1 MLIVSRYSCGS
12 MVGASTARTPFA
24 TSPLRSSNIA
34 SALGDLAIA
43 APNAVANACIAAFL
57 IPTCRASSR
66 LKARFVTNIES
77 PFAKAS
83 NMNAASNRGKSLTA
97 LGIAPG
103 AQCNQFGPIFRPHQT
118 VQANANSASTAKA
131 NLIQRNPRRN
141 QSAKKYSAINP
152 TIAAPIIH
160 HMRTAFGF
168 ALPRNHSNSSRLR
181 SVVAATCA
189 SNSLARPTLAGAD
202 RAGVSGL

>member
-34 SALGDLAIA
+34 SALDDLAIV

-131 NLIQRNPRRN
+131 NLIQRSPRKN

-152 TIAAPIIH
+152 TIAAPITHH

-168 ALPRNHSNSSRLR
+168 ALPRNHSKSSRLR

-189 SNSLARPTLAGAD
+189 SNSLARPSFAGAD
-202 RAGVSGL
+202 RAGV

>member
-1 MLIVSRYSCGS
+1 MLIASRYSCGS

-34 SALGDLAIA
+34 SALGDLAIV

-83 NMNAASNRGKSLTA
+83 NMNAASNRGKPLTA
-97 LGIAPG
+97 LVHAAG
-103 AQCNQFGPIFRPHQT
+103 ACCNQFGPIFIPAHVVR
-118 VQANANSASTAKA
+118 
-131 NLIQRNPRRN
+131 
-141 QSAKKYSAINP
+141 KYSASKI
-152 TIAAPIIH
+152 IAAVH
-160 HMRTAFGF
+160 FHMRTAFGF
-168 ALPRNHSNSSRLR
+168 APPRNHSNSSRLR

-202 RAGVSGL
+202 RAGVVSQ